1 MNGSRAVTPESSASA
16 PALLIGMSGL
26 IPFVGLAAMVG
37 LGPPTWYVYWLAAL
51 SYYGAVILTFVGAL
65 HWAYA

>member
-1 MNGSRAVTPESSASA
+1 MNRSI
-16 PALLIGMSGL
+16 L
-26 IPFVGLAAMVG
+26 VGLAAMVG

-65 HWAYA
+65 HLGLCVKT